1 MERRSY
7 ASLHNHTEYS
17 NLKLIDS
24 INTNASL
31 LTYGWK
37 IGLNAVAITDHDSV
51 SGHLKA
57 IEFYEKFVQ
66 EKYKE
71 VMGTGE
77 DAAPSVS
84 ECGKALNF
92 KLILGNEIYL
102 TEEGLCEANMIGKK
116 FYHLILLAKDKE
128 GHKQLRQLSSR
139 AWSRAWFRAIL
150 RTPTYPSDL
159 FDIVGQNKGHLVCST
174 ACLGGYTAWCF
185 QQMKENPSEAATYK
199 SKLDNFLVQMEDLF
213 GKGNF
218 YLEIQPN
225 DGDDQISYNKF
236 LIENY
241 WGKYPF
247 IYTTDSHYLK
257 KEDRN
262 VHKAFLNSKSSND
275 REVDE
280 FYSSAYMM
288 SQEEVE
294 DYFKSYI
301 DAAKIEEMRLNSL
314 RIADMCEYYTLYHDQ
329 AVTKVPYENIE
340 DQTEIFDIDE
350 EDYPYI
356 YKFLN
361 SDNETDSYFI
371 KLIAKGFCEKYDDS
385 WNFDEY
391 YKRLEEELWTID
403 EISKTLGKPLADY
416 FISMHKMI
424 NIMWEEADTIVGP
437 SRGSAG
443 ALLINY
449 LLGITQMNP
458 LKQELIMPVWRFL
471 HPSRPDLPDIDIDT
485 ESSKRVKVFN
495 RVQDYFQSLGGNLV
509 NICTFGTE
517 GTKSALKTSARGL
530 GIDDDVVTYLT
541 SMIPNERGFDW
552 TLSQCYYG
560 DDDHPAIK
568 AFKEEIDKYPQL
580 WELATTIEG
589 LVTRLGVHASGV
601 VAVNTDFTEYNS
613 YMKTSKEQIV
623 SAFDLH
629 DSEKMGLI
637 KYDFLT
643 VSALDRIHQT
653 INYLLEDHVIEWQ
666 GNLRATFSHYFAPDV
681 LDYTSEGMWDLV
693 DKGGVN
699 SLFQFDTVVGSQAIV
714 RIKPRSVTQMAV
726 ASSVMRLM
734 GDGELPLEVYAK
746 YKSNINE
753 WYKELY
759 NYNLTP
765 EEIKTLEKH
774 LLKLSGVA
782 DSQESV
788 MMLVMDPKISNFD
801 MKEANKL
808 RKTIAKKQFKEIEAV
823 KELFFEKGRA
833 NGASQNILSY
843 IWYVQISRQLGYSF
857 SSIHTTGYAL
867 VALIEANL
875 AYHYPIIYWNTACL
889 SIDASAIS
897 EEDFYN
903 LLDEGV
909 LDVSSDEDVREANKM
924 DYAKVASAID
934 KFKSLI
940 TIKSP
945 DINKSRL
952 SFTPNVEENSIL
964 YGLKG
969 ITRVTTPVIQEIM
982 MNRPYSSLEDFVNK
996 VTKRIVTKDKIINL
1010 IKSGAFNEIEGKST
1024 REILNDFISSICDFK
1039 KKLTLQNA
1047 NMLIDY
1053 GLIPYDK
1060 YGTEIEV
1067 YKLTKELRKHRDANK
1082 FYYIASEIQ
1091 VTDDKKALWVPLI
1104 IDRVKEMII
1113 AGEQVKVIDSSS
1125 WDKYVYDTNMGHIK
1139 TFIAANHD
1147 DLLKKLNFMLFK
1159 EEFDKYALGDE
1170 LQWELD
1176 SINFYKSGHPLTN
1189 VIPQLPMEITPLN
1202 EIIEDAQEGFFYI
1215 KGKNIPKMRIY
1226 AIAGT
1231 VIDKDKVKG
1240 IVSVQTPEGIID
1252 VKVYKDLF
1260 ATMVNVISNVDE
1272 QGNKV
1277 IIEDSFF
1284 EKGTHL
1290 LIHGIKRGVT
1300 FIPKVYKN
1308 TGYKSIMKIDID
1320 ENGILLGLKEKSNA

>member
-1 MERRSY
+1 MRHSIIIR
-7 ASLHNHTEYS
+7 NTEYS

-24 INTNASL
+24 INTNKSL
-31 LTYGWK
+31 INYAWDCNLSG
-37 IGLNAVAITDHDSV
+37 VAITDHDSV
-51 SGHLKA
+51 SGHHKA
-57 IEFYEKFVQ
+57 IVYFEEFIKN
-66 EKYKE
+66 KYKE
-71 VMGTGE
+71 YCEANDLVEE
-77 DAAPSVS
+77 DFSVEEMS
-84 ECGKALNF
+84 NLLDF

-102 TEEGLCEANMIGKK
+102 TQEGLTEQNMAGAK
-116 FYHLILLAKDKE
+116 FYHMILLAKDKE
-128 GHKQLRQLSSR
+128 GHHQLRQLSSR
-139 AWSRAWFRAIL
+139 AWGRAWFRAIL

-159 FDIVGQNKGHLVCST
+159 REFVKGGHLICST
-174 ACLGGYTAWCF
+174 ACLGGYPAVNYKLW
-185 QQMKENPSEAATYK
+185 KETGVQEY
-199 SKLDNFLVQMEDLF
+199 LDTIDRFLASMQELF
-213 GKGNF
+213 GEGNF
-218 YLEIQPN
+218 YIELQPN
-225 DGDDQISYNKF
+225 NGDDQISYNKF
-236 LIENY
+236 MIENY

-257 KEDRN
+257 ASDRG

-288 SQEEVE
+288 TQEEVE
-294 DYFKSYI
+294 SYFPYI
-301 DAAKIEEMRLNSL
+301 DKDKIEEMEANTRIIRNMCQSYSL
-314 RIADMCEYYTLYHDQ
+314 TRSQI
-329 AVTKVPYENIE
+329 VTKVPYESIE
-340 DQTEIFDIDE
+340 DQTEIFDGIDVQE
-350 EDYPYI
+350 YPYLH
-356 YKFLN
+356 YFLTT
-361 SDNETDSYFI
+361 DNETDNYFI
-371 KLIAKGFCEKYDDS
+371 KLIAEGFCNKYEDS
-385 WNFDEY
+385 WDFKKY
-391 YKRLEEELWTID
+391 YDRLEEELWTIR

-424 NIMWEEADTIVGP
+424 DIIWEEADSIVGP

-458 LKQELIMPVWRFL
+458 LTQELEMPVWRFL

-485 ESSKRVKVFN
+485 ESAKRVKVFN
-495 RVQDYFQSLGGNLV
+495 RVQEYFQSLGGNLV

-530 GIDDDVVTYLT
+530 DIDDDVISYLT

-560 DDDHPAIK
+560 DDEHQAIK
-568 AFKEEIDKYPQL
+568 AFREEIDKYPQL
-580 WELATTIEG
+580 WELASTIEG

-601 VAVNTDFTEYNS
+601 VAVNCDFTEYNS
-613 YMKTSKEQIV
+613 YMKTSREQLV

-629 DSEKMGLI
+629 DSEALGLV

-643 VSALDRIHQT
+643 VSALDRIRQT
-653 INYLLEDHVIEWQ
+653 INYLLEDHKIEWR
-666 GNLRATFSHYFAPDV
+666 GSLRETYLYYFTPAK
-681 LDYTSEGMWDLV
+681 LDYTSPEMWDMV
-693 DKGGVN
+693 DNAQVTA
-699 SLFQFDTVVGSQAIV
+699 LFQFDTVVGSQAIV
-714 RIKPRSVTQMAV
+714 KIKPRSVTEMAV

-734 GDGELPLEVYAK
+734 GEGELPLEIYAR
-746 YKSNINE
+746 YKSNIGE
-753 WYKELY
+753 WYNELAS
-759 NYNLTP
+759 YNLTP
-765 EEIKTLEKH
+765 HEVEILEKH

-788 MMLVMDPKISNFD
+788 MMLVMDPEVSGFS

-823 KELFFEKGRA
+823 RQLFFDKGKELGT
-833 NGASQNILSY
+833 SQNLLSY

-867 VALIEANL
+867 LALTEANL

-889 SIDASAIS
+889 SVDASATT

-903 LLDEGV
+903 LLDEGI
-909 LDVSSDEDVREANKM
+909 LDISDDNDVREANKM
-924 DYAKVASAID
+924 DYAKVAAAID
-934 KFKSLI
+934 RFKDVI

-982 MNRPYSSLEDFVNK
+982 MNRPFKSLEDFLNK
-996 VTKRIVTKDKIINL
+996 VTKRIVTKDKVINL
-1010 IKSGAFNEIEGKST
+1010 IKAGAFDEIEGKPTSQ
-1024 REILNDFISSICDFK
+1024 ILTEYINSICDRK
-1039 KKLTLQNA
+1039 NKLTMQNA
-1047 NMLIDY
+1047 NMLIDF
-1053 GLIPYDK
+1053 GLIPYSEFSK
-1060 YGTEIEV
+1060 QIEI

-1082 FYYIASEIQ
+1082 FYYIASDIQ
-1091 VTDDKKALWVPLI
+1091 VTEDKKELWVPLI
-1104 IDRVKEMII
+1104 IDEVKPMVIE
-1113 AGEQVKVIDSSS
+1113 GRDVKVIDSKK
-1125 WDKYVYDTNMGHIK
+1125 WDAYVYDANMVKIK
-1139 TFIAANHD
+1139 AYITKNHD
-1147 DLLKKLNFMLFK
+1147 VLLTQLNNKLFHV
-1159 EEFDKYALGDE
+1159 EYDKYAMGDE

-1176 SINFYKSGHPLTN
+1176 SINFYKSGHPLSRVLN
-1189 VIPQLPMEITPLN
+1189 QLPVQITPLQYI
-1202 EIIEDAQEGFFYI
+1202 EEDAQDGMFFI
-1215 KGKNIPKMRIY
+1215 KGKTIPRMKIY

-1240 IVSVQTPEGIID
+1240 IVSVQTPSGIID
-1252 VKVYKDLF
+1252 VKIYKNLF
-1260 ATMVNVISNVDE
+1260 AAMMNVISTVDDE
-1272 QGNKV
+1272 GNKV

-1308 TGYKSIMKIDID
+1308 TGFKSIMRIDLD
-1320 ENGILLGLKEKSNA
+1320 EYGNFAGLTEKHDA